1 MVLICLFH
9 SVDDK
14 STLEHLECGEP
25 YLDEL
30 KEQGFKVVEPD
41 WNLNRWLILMKPRYL
56 LFNFTAPVVAYISSL
71 LVLRKVNNPPFWGA
85 YLIYGQDEQVI
96 TIKG

>member
-56 LFNFTAPVVAYISSL
+56 LFNFTAPVVAYLSSL

-96 TIKG
+96 TIKE

>member
-9 SVDDK
+9 SIDDK

-41 WNLNRWLILMKPRYL
+41 WNLNRWLILMKSRYL
-56 LFNFTAPVVAYISSL
+56 LLNFTAPAVAYLLYL
-71 LVLRKVNNPPFWGA
+71 LVLRKVNKPPFWGA
-85 YLIYGQDEQVI
+85 YLIYGQDEQAI
-96 TIKG
+96 TIRG